1 MSGSDNDDLEK
12 ELLLAAVES
21 DARACEVQ
29 RVSVI
34 KKIENEMETDPEQE
48 VNEAAPETVI
58 KEPIV
63 TTQSHETAPKKRK
76 HDVIEEDCK
85 KQTGY
90 ASVIE
95 THYNKLEEKGL
106 DERNKSRI
114 VYMRNFHNWIKSMQ
128 INEYIVKIKDSKRH
142 NVPIRVLDM
151 CCGKGGDLLKWR
163 KAGISHLICSDIAA
177 VSLDQCKS
185 RYETNKRNG
194 SSYSIELIHADC
206 TKVRLRE
213 KYADPSIKLDLVSCQ
228 FAFHYSFES
237 LPQAEC
243 MIRNAAEC
251 LNPGGYFI
259 GTIPDAN
266 ELMSRRNKAGMN
278 KFGNDVYKV
287 SFECDTDRPPLFGAR
302 YNFHLD
308 GVVHCPEFL
317 VHFPTLTELAKKYGL
332 KLVNKEKFYN
342 TFERLKLEGRNL
354 LSNMSSLETYPSDQ
368 STVGTSPN
376 DYTHAENF
384 LKQNNE
390 DRRMKIGTLSKSE
403 WEVSSIYLSFAFEKV
418 KNTWNV
424 DGTPKFEF

>member
-185 RYETNKRNG
+185 RYEINKRNG

-354 LSNMSSLETYPSDQ
+354 LSNMSSLETYPCDQ